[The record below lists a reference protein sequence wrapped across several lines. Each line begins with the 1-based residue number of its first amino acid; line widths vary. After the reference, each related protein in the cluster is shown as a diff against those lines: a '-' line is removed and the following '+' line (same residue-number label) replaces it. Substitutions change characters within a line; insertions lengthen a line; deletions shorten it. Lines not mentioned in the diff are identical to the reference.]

1 MMRITS
7 MSKAPRRKQKG
18 PKPAAGGGK
27 LKSGWWREATD
38 VVQVESLRS
47 TNFQRIW
54 KSFNKMAWEARPF
67 LQNVQYDP
75 TGTARHFLGAEVLTQ
90 IAEER
95 KIDRRY
101 QTTRTMPTNVTY
113 HLAYMQMDNVKD
125 DKGVY
130 TPDIH
135 SEYEHTRLK
144 PVGKQL
150 FKQDLATIPGLENG
164 YQFDPRYISVLVK
177 GLDEESFKAFKT
189 EGTGTTASDLYKLV
203 KSINAVNEDVY
214 KFKYHQPI
222 FHKHATVDYN
232 IYTVRM
238 TASSDSLDGVF
249 VKIHRRMILV
259 ESTFPGSSFK
269 LPLAEELFIELYK
282 KPDKETVGHP
292 VCTDR
297 SFVLTCSAVN
307 TTGAAPTCASMLHFF
322 GQNAFTVD
330 ISNASHSSKK
340 GMESS
345 HNLAAFMAGW
355 LIRKMSNISNEF
367 EPLESVF
374 LPGFAND
381 AFIKERAN
389 KANPR
394 AATPRQIL
402 QTSFLN
408 RQGAK
413 RLLDV
418 DGKKIFYVTLWLSTP
433 TISIICLSPLDD
445 SRKANVFVWT
455 TIDGNGPTVR
465 ALPPTQAGKR
475 DAMAKDR
482 DGQGEAG
489 SAPVATTMVSRCDA
503 MTAPTGR
510 SKHGLFSRRLFE
522 HRSTLPDDLER
533 ELEAL

>member
-1 MMRITS
+1 
-7 MSKAPRRKQKG
+7 
-18 PKPAAGGGK
+18 
-27 LKSGWWREATD
+27 
-38 VVQVESLRS
+38 
-47 TNFQRIW
+47 
-54 KSFNKMAWEARPF
+54 MAWEARPF

-75 TGTARHFLGAEVLTQ
+75 AGTARHFLGAEVLTQ

-113 HLAYMQMDNVKD
+113 HLSYLQMDNVKD

-144 PVGKQL
+144 PMGKNV
-150 FKQDLATIPGLENG
+150 FAQDLATIPGLENG

-177 GLDEESFKAFKT
+177 GLNEDTFKSLKV
-189 EGTGTTASDLYKLV
+189 EGTSASDLYKLV

-249 VKIHRRMILV
+249 VKIHRRMILA

-282 KPDKETVGHP
+282 KPDKDTVGHP
-292 VCTDR
+292 VCTER

-307 TTGAAPTCASMLHFF
+307 TTGATPACASMLHFF

-330 ISNASHSSKK
+330 ISNASHSCKK

-355 LIRKMSNISNEF
+355 LIRKLSNISNEF
-367 EPLESVF
+367 ETLEPVF
-374 LPGFAND
+374 LPGFAED
-381 AFIKERAN
+381 AFIKERAT

-394 AATPRQIL
+394 AATPRAIL

-455 TIDGNGPTVR
+455 TIDGNGSTVR
-465 ALPPTQAGKR
+465 SMPPTLAGKG
-475 DAMAKDR
+475 DVMADDR
-482 DGQGEAG
+482 GEQGEAEKA
-489 SAPVATTMVSRCDA
+489 SMVSRCDP
-503 MTAPTGR
+503 MPAPTGR
-510 SKHGLFSRRLFE
+510 FKHGLFSRRLFE

-533 ELEAL
+533 ELQAL